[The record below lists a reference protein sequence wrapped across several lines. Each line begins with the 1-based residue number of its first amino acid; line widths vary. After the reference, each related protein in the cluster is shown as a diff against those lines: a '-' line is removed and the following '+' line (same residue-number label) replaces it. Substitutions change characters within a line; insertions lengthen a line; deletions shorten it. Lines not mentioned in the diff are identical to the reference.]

1 MVRPNLWLD
10 RRPSPRA
17 AAANQLASYG
27 SGSQAGTWATGRVLD
42 VLDGGMVR
50 VELPAD
56 EPVSEVVA
64 PADGGVT
71 AVGAECF
78 CLQDGTGRVYQVVSP
93 ATIPEGGQARP
104 TGVTGRI
111 ALEAAGTKAEL
122 DAAKAELDAA
132 QKQLADEVKAAK
144 GAATASGKQAAAAL
158 KRANSRVTVAQTAP
172 DKPADGDLWVAT
184 DANRQATGIK
194 VWSAA
199 AKAWQDYLLVAGR
212 VLVPG
217 SVGSV
222 EIADGAV
229 NASKVT
235 ASEELWAKVATFAK
249 VTTQMLQA
257 GNARITGELLADTI
271 RLSTRIVAGDP
282 SGDAAI
288 LDHTGLH
295 VVKAVGNQPT
305 EVVTLGTAGQD
316 FLSITGTDGLAKATI
331 TGDGLVSA
339 QSLSVADRITWRGT
353 DLADTL
359 AALPRGVIAHGS
371 VWPWGNDNRHV
382 VSHVDSL
389 FELVVDVEAG
399 RLYQV
404 EMLVPWFA
412 SKANAMLELW
422 LRYAP
427 VDGGNQVEHRYRMV
441 SENLR
446 QIQTGRAIFQLWEP
460 PASGTYRLLFLAAS
474 AYGDSA
480 VILSVE
486 DKSLPQPCALVRDLG
501 AAVEPTLQINK
512 SVSLG
517 KAVPQ
522 AQPTP
527 KRNYHKNYKSNWWRA
542 YSNNSPDS
550 AWPDSLPQGSYGGR
564 TYNSIVGFP
573 DMTAD
578 LRGATI
584 TGMAL
589 YVYAKHWYGQTGVAS
604 IGAHGWGSAPGQF
617 ASNGRWLET
626 AGWGRGEGRWVPI
639 PKALWPNFQ
648 RGTYRG
654 ITFETQG
661 SASYGYW
668 SHDCVI
674 AVDYTK

>member
-1 MVRPNLWLD
+1 MVKPNLWID
-10 RRPSPRA
+10 RKPSPRA

-56 EPVSEVVA
+56 DPASEVVA

-71 AVGAECF
+71 AIGAECV

-93 ATIPEGGQARP
+93 ATIPEGGQARA
-104 TGVTGRI
+104 TGATGQI

-122 DAAKAELDAA
+122 DAAKAEIDAA

-144 GAATASGKQAAAAL
+144 DAATTSGEAAANAL
-158 KRANSRVTVAQTAP
+158 KRAIGRVTVAQTAP
-172 DKPADGDLWVAT
+172 AEPADGDLWVVTGA
-184 DANRQATGIK
+184 DRQATGVK

-199 AKAWQDYLLVAGR
+199 AKAWQDYMLVAGK

-217 SVGSV
+217 SVGNV
-222 EIADGAV
+222 QLADGAV
-229 NASKVT
+229 TAPKVT
-235 ASEELWAKVATFAK
+235 ASDELWAKVATFAK

-257 GNARITGELLADTI
+257 GNAKVSGELLADTI

-288 LDHTGLH
+288 MDSTGLH
-295 VVKAVGNQPT
+295 VVKSVGGQPS
-305 EVVTLGTAGQD
+305 EVVTLGTAGKD

-331 TGDGLVSA
+331 TGDGEVTT
-339 QSLSVADRITWRGT
+339 QSLAVADRITWRGT

-371 VWPWGNDNRHV
+371 VWPWGNDTRHV

-389 FELVVDVEAG
+389 FEFVVDVDPG

-404 EMLVPWFA
+404 EMLTPWFS
-412 SKANAMLELW
+412 SKANAMLEIW
-422 LRYAP
+422 LRYSP
-427 VDGGNQVEHRYRMV
+427 INGGEQVEHRFRMV

-446 QIQTGRAIFQLWEP
+446 QIQTGLATFPLWTP
-460 PASGTYRLLFLAAS
+460 KVSGAHRLLFLAAS
-474 AYGDSA
+474 AYGDDA
-480 VILSVE
+480 VTLTVE
-486 DKSLPQPCALVRDLG
+486 DKSLPQPQAFVRDMG
-501 AAVEPTLQINK
+501 QAVWPTLQVNK

-517 KAVPQ
+517 KTVPQ
-522 AQPTP
+522 EQPAP

-564 TYNSIVGFP
+564 VYNSIVGFP

-617 ASNGRWLET
+617 ASNGRWLEM
-626 AGWGRGEGRWVPI
+626 AGWGRGEGRWLPI

-648 RGTYRG
+648 NGTYRG